1 MSLTALALVLLAAV
15 FHAIWNIV
23 AKRAGGD
30 SRFALLSALWV
41 VVLWA
46 PAAAWFGWHE
56 LPRWGVAQWA
66 VVGASAAVHLLYFN
80 TLLHGYREADLTVVY
95 PVARG
100 SAPLVTVAAAVLLL
114 GESLTLA
121 ALAGVAAVCAGV
133 FLVAGGPGLWR
144 QVQNPAAHA
153 RVRAGLRWGAATGL
167 LIAGYSVID
176 GYAVKVLLVGPVL
189 LDYFGNLLRV
199 PLLLPVALRDR
210 PAFMHALRTQWKP
223 ALVMGLLAPAGY
235 VMVLYA
241 LTLAPLSRVAPA
253 REVSMLIA
261 ALLGG
266 HLLGEGERRLRLAG
280 AACIALGGGGT
291 GFGLMRLAGVAC
303 RPDPLAQLQLLT
315 GSHTCIRAAFLDFA
329 P

>member
-15 FHAIWNIV
+15 FHAVWNIA
-23 AKRAGGD
+23 AKQAGGD
-30 SRFALLSALWV
+30 SRFALVSALWV

-46 PAAAWFGWHE
+46 PVALWFGWDE
-56 LPRWGVAQWA
+56 LPRWGWAQWA
-66 VVGASAAVHLLYFN
+66 AVAASAAVHLVYFN
-80 TLLHGYREADLTVVY
+80 TLLRGYREADLTVVY

-100 SAPLVTVAAAVLLL
+100 SAPLVTVLAAVLLL
-114 GESLTLA
+114 GESLTLMA
-121 ALAGVAAVCAGV
+121 MAGVAAVCTGV

-144 QVQNPAAHA
+144 KVQDPAARS
-153 RVRAGLRWGAATGL
+153 RVRAGLRWGALTGL

-189 LDYFGNLLRV
+189 LDYVCNLLRI
-199 PLLLPVALRDR
+199 PLLLPIALRDP

-223 ALVMGLLAPAGY
+223 ALVLAVLAPSGY

-253 REVSMLIA
+253 REVSMLVA

-266 HLLGEGERRLRLAG
+266 HLLREGDRRMRLAG
-280 AACIALGGGGT
+280 ATCIALGVA
-291 GFGLMRLAGVAC
+291 GLALG
-303 RPDPLAQLQLLT
+303 
-315 GSHTCIRAAFLDFA
+315 
-329 P
+329 

>member
-1 MSLTALALVLLAAV
+1 MTVARPAAAQNQGMSLTALALVLLAAV
-15 FHAIWNIV
+15 LHAIWNIV

-30 SRFALLSALWV
+30 SRFALVSALWV

-46 PAAAWFGWHE
+46 PVALWFGWDE
-56 LPRWGVAQWA
+56 LPRWGMAQWA

-80 TLLHGYREADLTVVY
+80 TLLRGYREADLTVVY

-100 SAPLVTVAAAVLLL
+100 SAPLVTAAAAVLLL
-114 GESLTLA
+114 GESLTSA
-121 ALAGVAAVCAGV
+121 ALAGVVAVCTGV

-144 QVQNPAAHA
+144 KAHDPAARA
-153 RVRAGLRWGAATGL
+153 RLKAGLRWGALTGL

-189 LDYFGNLLRV
+189 LDYFSNLLRV
-199 PLLLPVALRDR
+199 PLLLPMALRDR
-210 PAFMHALRTQWKP
+210 PAFLHAARTQWKP
-223 ALVMGLLAPAGY
+223 ALVLGLLAPAGY

-253 REVSMLIA
+253 REVSMLLA

-266 HLLGEGERRLRLAG
+266 HLLGEGDRHWRLAG
-280 AACIALGGGGT
+280 AACITLGVVGLALG
-291 GFGLMRLAGVAC
+291 
-303 RPDPLAQLQLLT
+303 
-315 GSHTCIRAAFLDFA
+315 
-329 P
+329 